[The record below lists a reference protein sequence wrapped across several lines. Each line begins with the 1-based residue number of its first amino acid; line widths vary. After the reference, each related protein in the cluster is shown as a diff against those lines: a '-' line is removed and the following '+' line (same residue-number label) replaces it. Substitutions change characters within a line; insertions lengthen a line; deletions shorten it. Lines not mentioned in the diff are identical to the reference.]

1 MTSEQQAPGTEPFH
15 DLTYEVTNRIALIT
29 LNRPERLN
37 ALSFR
42 LREEIGGALRKADA
56 DPEVGCIVVTGAGR
70 AFSAGGDL
78 KEQPIATQDITG
90 GRDIGKVVIASV
102 NGLCF
107 GAALM
112 WAITVDMIIASDQ
125 ARFCFMETRFG
136 VSAGPNIPFLVGPQ
150 WTKMLVLA
158 GEEVTAQTAR
168 RIGLITDVVPH
179 DELLP
184 RTLDLANRVASMPR
198 RFVTVS
204 KSEIDGT
211 LDMMGWAANQ
221 ALSRRMRPLR
231 QGSPDDAVGPDGR
244 TLTEIREQDGMQAFI
259 EARDAAWKVRW
270 VRDE

>member
-1 MTSEQQAPGTEPFH
+1 MTTEQVPGTEPFH
-15 DLTYEVTNRIALIT
+15 DLTYEVRNRVALIT

-37 ALSFR
+37 ALSYR
-42 LREEIGGALRKADA
+42 LREEIGGAMRKADA

-78 KEQPIATQDITG
+78 REQPIATQDVLH
-90 GRDIGKVVIASV
+90 GREVEKVVIAAV
-102 NGLCF
+102 NGLCY

-112 WAITVDMIIASDQ
+112 WAITVDMIVASEE

-150 WTKMLVLA
+150 WAKMLVLA
-158 GEEVTAQTAR
+158 GEEVSARTAR

-179 DELLP
+179 EELLP

-198 RFVTVS
+198 SFVRVS

-211 LDMMGWAANQ
+211 IDMMGWAANQ

-231 QGSPDDAVGPDGR
+231 RGTPDDAFGPDGR
-244 TLTEIREQDGMQAFI
+244 TLTQIREQDGMQAFI
-259 EARDAAWKVRW
+259 EARDAAWKERW
-270 VRDE
+270 TRDD